1 MDVFVARQPIFNRHR
16 RIFAYELLFR
26 NGMSNAFPGVDG
38 DEATSSLLSS
48 SFFTV
53 GIEQITGGYKAFIN
67 FTEEMLLRGVPLM
80 FCCRSIVVEILED
93 VAPRQ
98 EVVAACQNLVNKGYV
113 LALDDFV
120 YSSEWI
126 PLLELTRI
134 IKVDFGQS
142 SNEQLLEL
150 VELSQKYHCKLLAE
164 KIETHEDYARA
175 VSMGFVYFQGYF
187 FAKPEVLKNKEISS
201 SQLIYLRL
209 IMEINRS
216 EFEVKTIEGLIKQD
230 VAISY
235 KLLKCINSA
244 YYSRLQPLSSIRQA
258 IAYLGEEGVRMFVSL
273 IATSKLS
280 ENKPNELIRLSCVR
294 ARFLE
299 LLGKE
304 LRQDQGGFFLLGLFS
319 LLDAMLDSPME
330 PLIKKLH
337 LSDDILQA
345 LVHQTGPLFPCLQL
359 IQFYETGRWSEL
371 DAAIQQLKIESENIT
386 TYYLDAVRWSGY
398 FVG

>member
-1 MDVFVARQPIFNRHR
+1 
-16 RIFAYELLFR
+16 
-26 NGMSNAFPGVDG
+26 
-38 DEATSSLLSS
+38 
-48 SFFTV
+48 
-53 GIEQITGGYKAFIN
+53 
-67 FTEEMLLRGVPLM
+67 
-80 FCCRSIVVEILED
+80 
-93 VAPRQ
+93 
-98 EVVAACQNLVNKGYV
+98 V

-126 PLLELTRI
+126 PLLELAKI
-134 IKVDFGQS
+134 IKVDFAQS

-150 VELSQKYHCKLLAE
+150 VELARKYHCKLVAE

-175 VSMGFVYFQGYF
+175 DSMGFVYFQGYF

-294 ARFLE
+294 IR
-299 LLGKE
+299 
-304 LRQDQGGFFLLGLFS
+304 GGTFYSASFHCL
-319 LLDAMLDSPME
+319 M
-330 PLIKKLH
+330 
-337 LSDDILQA
+337 
-345 LVHQTGPLFPCLQL
+345 PCW
-359 IQFYETGRWSEL
+359 IPPWNTW
-371 DAAIQQLKIESENIT
+371 
-386 TYYLDAVRWSGY
+386 
-398 FVG
+398 